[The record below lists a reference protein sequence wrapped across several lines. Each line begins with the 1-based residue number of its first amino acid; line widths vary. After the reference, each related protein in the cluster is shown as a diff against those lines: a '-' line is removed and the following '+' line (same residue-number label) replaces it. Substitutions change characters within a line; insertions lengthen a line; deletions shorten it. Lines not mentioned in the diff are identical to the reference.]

1 MRALVVDACVAAKWF
16 TDEPYSQTALL
27 LLEDR
32 FRLHAPDFILF
43 EFDSLVCKWVR
54 RGIVTEREASAAR
67 TAFTKMP
74 IQYHS
79 AEPLRDAAFRTAAKT
94 GRAFYDCLYLALA
107 VLLNEKLI
115 TADRKLYNAI
125 RHGPLGKHL
134 LWLGDFNP
142 DDLF

>member
-1 MRALVVDACVAAKWF
+1 MSALIVDACVAAEWF
-16 TDEPYSQTALL
+16 TDEPFSEKALL

-54 RGIVTEREASAAR
+54 RGIVTEREAGAAR
-67 TAFTKMP
+67 TAFANMP
-74 IQYHS
+74 IQYHNT
-79 AEPLRDAAFRTAAKT
+79 ETLRDAAFRIAAKT

-115 TADRKLYNAI
+115 TADRKLYNAM
-125 RHGPLGKHL
+125 RPGPLGKQL
-134 LWLGDFNP
+134 LWLGDISP
-142 DDLF
+142 